1 MDAKYIIEYSPFEL
15 MYNGIRHTTVEKYA
29 KSWNI
34 TDREV
39 RILKEKLFE
48 EENNVYACW
57 LANLPHCSYFNNRP
71 LTKDED
77 TRNNRSHLYY
87 DESAAEGY
95 WYVGADALTTIARDL
110 IYKVGNA
117 EYCISSNIYP
127 ALEDYKTELYVIL
140 NDWSNAVSPDEGKRP
155 DEADTPLILFGNGW
169 RPTDVE
175 DIFYQWPDTF
185 EATEDFVSALKAEYV
200 DWIENKI
207 AEMESALSE
216 LDRHDLNYYRQY
228 IAIADNCAKEI
239 ADDMLYNARM
249 CERKYFYYFRNY
261 EQALCTEDGPDMYNR
276 VLRIL
281 CNTTGFNFQKTVEK
295 KQASL

>member
-1 MDAKYIIEYSPFEL
+1 MDAKYIMEYSPFEL
-15 MYNGIRHTTVEKYA
+15 MFNGIRHTTVKKYA

-39 RILKEKLFE
+39 RILKEKLLE

-57 LANLPHCSYFNNRP
+57 LANLPHCSYSNNRP
-71 LTKDED
+71 LTKNED
-77 TRNNRSHLYY
+77 TRNNRTHLYY
-87 DESAAEGY
+87 DESVIEGY

-117 EYCISSNIYP
+117 EYCVASGIFP
-127 ALEDYKTELYVIL
+127 ALEDYKEDLYVIL
-140 NDWSNAVSPDEGKRP
+140 NEDPYVILNDFDRAVSPDEGKKP
-155 DEADTPLILFGNGW
+155 DEADMPLILFDNGW

-200 DWIENKI
+200 DWIKTKI
-207 AEMESALSE
+207 AKMEDALDE
-216 LDRHDLNYYRQY
+216 LDKLDPNYHAQY
-228 IAIADNCAKEI
+228 EEIADNCAKEI
-239 ADDMLYNARM
+239 AKDMIYNAGMNKR
-249 CERKYFYYFRNY
+249 RYLHQFRDY
-261 EQALCTEDGPDMYNR
+261 MQALCTENGPDMCNR

-281 CNTTGFNFQKTVEK
+281 CQNIR
-295 KQASL
+295 

>member
-1 MDAKYIIEYSPFEL
+1 MDTKFIMEYSPFEL
-15 MYNGIRHTTVEKYA
+15 MFNGIRHTTVKKYA

-34 TDREV
+34 TDEEIKV
-39 RILKEKLFE
+39 LKERLLE

-77 TRNNRSHLYY
+77 TRDNRSHLYY

-117 EYCISSNIYP
+117 NYRISSGIYP
-127 ALEDYKTELYVIL
+127 ALEDYKEDLYVIL
-140 NDWSNAVSPDEGKRP
+140 NNWSETVSPDEGKRP

-185 EATEDFVSALKAEYV
+185 EATEDFVSALEAEYV

-207 AEMESALSE
+207 AEMENALGE
-216 LDRHDLNYYRQY
+216 LDKLDPDYHTQY
-228 IAIADNCAKEI
+228 EEIADNCAKEI
-239 ADDMLYNARM
+239 ADDMIYNAHMNKR
-249 CERKYFYYFRNY
+249 RYLHHFKDY
-261 EQALCTEDGPDMYNR
+261 EQALCTENGPDMCNR

-281 CNTTGFNFQKTVEK
+281 CQNIR
-295 KQASL
+295 

>member
-1 MDAKYIIEYSPFEL
+1 MDTKFIMEYSPFEL
-15 MYNGIRHTTVEKYA
+15 IFEGIRHTTVKKYA

-34 TDREV
+34 THEEV
-39 RILKEKLFE
+39 RILKEKLLE

-77 TRNNRSHLYY
+77 TKDNRTHLYY

-117 EYCISSNIYP
+117 NYRISSGIYL
-127 ALEDYKTELYVIL
+127 ALEDYKEDLCVIL
-140 NDWSNAVSPDEGKRP
+140 NNWSDTISPDEGKKP

-185 EATEDFVSALKAEYV
+185 EATKEFVSALKAEYV
-200 DWIENKI
+200 DWIKNKI
-207 AEMESALSE
+207 AEMEDALDE
-216 LDRHDLNYYRQY
+216 LDKLDPDYHTQY
-228 IAIADNCAKEI
+228 KEIADNCAKEI
-239 ADDMLYNARM
+239 AKDMIYNAGMNKR
-249 CERKYFYYFRNY
+249 RYLHHFRDY
-261 EQALCTEDGPDMYNR
+261 EQALCTENGPDMCNR

-281 CNTTGFNFQKTVEK
+281 CQNIR
-295 KQASL
+295 

>member
-1 MDAKYIIEYSPFEL
+1 MDTKYIMEYSPFEL
-15 MYNGIRHTTVEKYA
+15 MFNGIRHTTVKKYA
-29 KSWNI
+29 KKWNLTKEKI
-34 TDREV
+34 
-39 RILKEKLFE
+39 RILKEKLLE

-77 TRNNRSHLYY
+77 TKDNRSHLYY
-87 DESAAEGY
+87 DESVIEGY
-95 WYVGADALTTIARDL
+95 WYVGADALTTIARNL

-117 EYCISSNIYP
+117 EYCVASGIFP
-127 ALEDYKTELYVIL
+127 ALKNYKEDLYVIL
-140 NDWSNAVSPDEGKRP
+140 NDFDRAVSPDEKKRP

-185 EATEDFVSALKAEYV
+185 EATKEFVSALQAEYV

-207 AEMESALSE
+207 AEMEDALGE
-216 LDRHDLNYYRQY
+216 LDKLDPDYHTQY
-228 IAIADNCAKEI
+228 KEIADNCAKEI
-239 ADDMLYNARM
+239 AKDMIYNAGMNKR
-249 CERKYFYYFRNY
+249 RYLHHFREY
-261 EQALCTEDGPDMYNR
+261 EHALCTENGPDMYNR

-281 CNTTGFNFQKTVEK
+281 CQNIR
-295 KQASL
+295 

>member
-1 MDAKYIIEYSPFEL
+1 MEYSPFEL
-15 MYNGIRHTTVEKYA
+15 MFNGIRHTTVEKY
-29 KSWNI
+29 KKKWNLTNEEI
-34 TDREV
+34 
-39 RILKEKLFE
+39 RILKEKLLE

-57 LANLPHCSYFNNRP
+57 LANLPHRSYFNNRP

-77 TRNNRSHLYY
+77 TKDNRTHLYY

-140 NDWSNAVSPDEGKRP
+140 NDWSNAVSPDEGKKP
-155 DEADTPLILFGNGW
+155 DEADTPLILFDNGW
-169 RPTDVE
+169 RPTNVE

-207 AEMESALSE
+207 AEMENTLGE
-216 LDRHDLNYYRQY
+216 LDKLDPDYHAQY
-228 IAIADNCAKEI
+228 KEIADNCAKEI
-239 ADDMLYNARM
+239 AKDMIYNAGM
-249 CERKYFYYFRNY
+249 NERKYLHHFRDY
-261 EQALCTEDGPDMYNR
+261 EQALCTENGPDMCNR

-281 CNTTGFNFQKTVEK
+281 CQNIR
-295 KQASL
+295 

>member
-1 MDAKYIIEYSPFEL
+1 MDANYIMEYSPFEL
-15 MYNGIRHTTVEKYA
+15 MFNGIRHTTVEKYA

-34 TDREV
+34 TDREI
-39 RILKEKLFE
+39 RILKEKLLE

-77 TRNNRSHLYY
+77 TRDNRSHLYY
-87 DESAAEGY
+87 DESVIEGY

-127 ALEDYKTELYVIL
+127 ALEDYKTELYVIV
-140 NDWSNAVSPDEGKRP
+140 NDFDNAVSPDEGKKP
-155 DEADTPLILFGNGW
+155 NEADTPLILFGNGW

-185 EATEDFVSALKAEYV
+185 EATEDFVSALEAEYV

-207 AEMESALSE
+207 AEMEDALDE
-216 LDRHDLNYYRQY
+216 LDKLDPDYHTKYEK
-228 IAIADNCAKEI
+228 IADNCAKEI
-239 ADDMLYNARM
+239 AGDMIYNAGM
-249 CERKYFYYFRNY
+249 NERKYLYHFRDY
-261 EQALCTEDGPDMYNR
+261 EQALCTENGPDMYNR

-281 CNTTGFNFQKTVEK
+281 CQNIR
-295 KQASL
+295 

>member
-1 MDAKYIIEYSPFEL
+1 MDTKFIMEYSPFEL
-15 MYNGIRHTTVEKYA
+15 MFNGIRHTTVEKYA

-34 TDREV
+34 TDEEV
-39 RILKEKLFE
+39 RILKERLLK

-117 EYCISSNIYP
+117 EYCVASGIFP
-127 ALEDYKTELYVIL
+127 ALKDYKTDLYVIL
-140 NDWSNAVSPDEGKRP
+140 NDFDHAVSPDEGKRP

-175 DIFYQWPDTF
+175 DIFYQRPDTF
-185 EATEDFVSALKAEYV
+185 EATEDFVSALETEYV

-207 AEMESALSE
+207 AEMEDALGE
-216 LDRHDLNYYRQY
+216 LDKLDPDYHAQY
-228 IAIADNCAKEI
+228 KEIADNCAKEI
-239 ADDMLYNARM
+239 ARDMIYNAGM
-249 CERKYFYYFRNY
+249 NKRKYLYQFKDY
-261 EQALCTEDGPDMYNR
+261 EHALCTANGPDMCNR

-281 CNTTGFNFQKTVEK
+281 CQNIR
-295 KQASL
+295 

>member
-1 MDAKYIIEYSPFEL
+1 MDTKYIMEYSPFEL
-15 MYNGIRHTTVEKYA
+15 MFNGIRHTTVEKYA

-34 TDREV
+34 TREEV
-39 RILKEKLFE
+39 RILKEKLLE
-48 EENNVYACW
+48 EEDCVYACW

-77 TRNNRSHLYY
+77 TRDNRSHLYY
-87 DESAAEGY
+87 DKSVIEGY

-117 EYCISSNIYP
+117 NYCISSGIYP
-127 ALEDYKTELYVIL
+127 ALEDYKEDLYVIL
-140 NDWSNAVSPDEGKRP
+140 NNWSETVSPDEGKKP
-155 DEADTPLILFGNGW
+155 GEADTSLILFGNGW

-185 EATEDFVSALKAEYV
+185 EATEDFVSALQAEYV

-207 AEMESALSE
+207 AEMETALDD
-216 LDRHDLNYYRQY
+216 LDKLDPDYHAQY
-228 IAIADNCAKEI
+228 KEIADNCAKEI
-239 ADDMLYNARM
+239 AQDMIYNAGM
-249 CERKYFYYFRNY
+249 NKRKYLYHFRDY
-261 EQALCTEDGPDMYNR
+261 EQALCTENGPDMCNR

-281 CNTTGFNFQKTVEK
+281 CQNIR
-295 KQASL
+295 

>member
-1 MDAKYIIEYSPFEL
+1 MDASYIMEYSPFEL

-34 TDREV
+34 TREEV
-39 RILKEKLFE
+39 RILKERLLE
-48 EENNVYACW
+48 EENRVYACW
-57 LANLPHCSYFNNRP
+57 LANLPHCVYFHNRP
-71 LTKDED
+71 LTEEENTDD
-77 TRNNRSHLYY
+77 NYPRLFY

-127 ALEDYKTELYVIL
+127 ALEDYKTDLYVIL
-140 NDWSNAVSPDEGKRP
+140 NDFDRAVSPDEGKKP

-185 EATEDFVSALKAEYV
+185 EATKEFVSALEAEYV

-207 AEMESALSE
+207 AEMEDALGE
-216 LDRHDLNYYRQY
+216 LDKLDPDYHTQY
-228 IAIADNCAKEI
+228 KEIADNCAKEI
-239 ADDMLYNARM
+239 AKDMIYNAGM
-249 CERKYFYYFRNY
+249 NERKYLYQFKDY
-261 EQALCTEDGPDMYNR
+261 EHALCTENGPDMYNR
-276 VLRIL
+276 VLQIL
-281 CNTTGFNFQKTVEK
+281 CQNIR
-295 KQASL
+295 

>member
-1 MDAKYIIEYSPFEL
+1 MDAKYIMEYSPFEL
-15 MYNGIRHTTVEKYA
+15 MFNGIRHTTVKKYA
-29 KSWNI
+29 RKWNI
-34 TDREV
+34 TDEEV
-39 RILKEKLFE
+39 RILKEKLLE

-57 LANLPHCSYFNNRP
+57 LANLPHCSYFNNCP

-77 TRNNRSHLYY
+77 TRDNRTHLYY

-117 EYCISSNIYP
+117 NYRIFSGIYP
-127 ALEDYKTELYVIL
+127 ALEDYKEDLYVIL
-140 NDWSNAVSPDEGKRP
+140 NNWSETVSPDEGKKP

-185 EATEDFVSALKAEYV
+185 EATEEFVSALQAEYV

-207 AEMESALSE
+207 AEMKNALGE
-216 LDRHDLNYYRQY
+216 LDKLDPDYHAQY
-228 IAIADNCAKEI
+228 EEIADNCAKEI
-239 ADDMLYNARM
+239 AKDMIYNAGMNKR
-249 CERKYFYYFRNY
+249 RYLYHFREY
-261 EQALCTEDGPDMYNR
+261 EHALCTENGPDMCNR

-281 CNTTGFNFQKTVEK
+281 CQNIR
-295 KQASL
+295 